1 MKANISLLDLDEIIV
16 LLKDRKLSVVARK
29 TGIKYQI
36 LRSIAIGATK
46 NPSYQHVDALREYL
60 S

>member
-1 MKANISLLDLDEIIV
+1 MKAKISLLDLDEIIV

-29 TGIKYQI
+29 TGIQYQI

-46 NPSYQHVDALREYL
+46 NPSYRHVDALREYF

>member
-1 MKANISLLDLDEIIV
+1 MKANISLLGLDEIVV

-29 TGIKYQI
+29 TGVPYGN
-36 LRSIAIGATK
+36 LRNIAVGVSK
-46 NPSYQHVDALREYL
+46 NPNYRDMDALREYF